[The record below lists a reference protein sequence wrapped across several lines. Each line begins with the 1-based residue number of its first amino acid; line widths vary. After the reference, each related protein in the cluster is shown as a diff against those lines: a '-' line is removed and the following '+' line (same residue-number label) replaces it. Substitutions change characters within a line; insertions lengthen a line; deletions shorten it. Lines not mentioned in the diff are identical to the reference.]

1 MRLAILTEDAF
12 PDLTAD
18 DRLLLPA
25 LTARSAAHR
34 IDARP
39 VSWSDPAVDW
49 HSFDGVLVRSPWDYY
64 RRLPE
69 FLAFLDRLEAAGP
82 QVMNPIPVLRANSD
96 KRYLLALA
104 QAGVPIVPTRFLTTE
119 ELPEHLPEE
128 FGGAGV
134 LKPEVSGNAMD
145 TIRFTAAE
153 WPRLRRIPRPG
164 ARWMLQPYLPQIET
178 AGEISLIWIGGQ
190 FSHAVRKVP
199 GRGDFRVQADHGG
212 QFAAIT
218 PDPAV
223 LTAAERV
230 MAAAVLLS
238 AVAPGQVTYARVD
251 GVEVSQ
257 KPERSDGEFLLM
269 ELELLE
275 PNLFLGC
282 HPEAAARLAA
292 AVETAMET
300 AMEAAMR

>member
-25 LTARSAAHR
+25 LAARG

-39 VSWSDPAVDW
+39 AVWSDPAVDW
-49 HSFDGVLVRSPWDYY
+49 PGFDGVLVRSPWDYY

-82 QVMNPIPVLRANSD
+82 PVMNPIPVLRANSD
-96 KRYLLALA
+96 KRYLSALA
-104 QAGVPIVPTRFLTTE
+104 QAGVPIVPTRFLTAG
-119 ELPEHLPEE
+119 ELPERLPDG

-134 LKPEVSGNAMD
+134 LKPQVSGNAMD
-145 TIRFTAAE
+145 TIRFRADE

-164 ARWMLQPYLPQIET
+164 THWMLQPYLPQIET
-178 AGEISLIWIGGQ
+178 AGEISLIWIGGR

-199 GRGDFRVQADHGG
+199 AGGDFRVQADHGG
-212 QFAAIT
+212 SYAAID

-223 LTAAERV
+223 MAAAERV
-230 MAAAVLLS
+230 MTTAAALS
-238 AVAPGQVTYARVD
+238 EVAPGPPAPGIMYARVD
-251 GVEVSQ
+251 GVEAGPDQ
-257 KPERSDGEFLLM
+257 AGAFLLM

-292 AVETAMET
+292 AVEKALQ
-300 AMEAAMR
+300 